1 MAPEPRPTRFAEL
14 LGALSEHGVA
24 FVLVGGGAAVLA
36 GAWQST
42 EDLDIVP
49 DLSEEN
55 LERLLVALTGLEAVY
70 LDPSGREIRPDLV
83 KLRTFR
89 LSLLRTRLGRLD
101 ILHSIGNGLGFA
113 ELAAR
118 AVDYDLGP
126 VQVRAADLETLIA
139 AKEAAGRDKDRA
151 HLPVLR
157 ETLRLQRLLDA
168 ADAGTAK
175 RDGSER

>member
-1 MAPEPRPTRFAEL
+1 MAPEPQPTRFAEL
-14 LGALSEHGVA
+14 LGTLIEHGVA

-36 GAWQST
+36 GAGQST

-49 DLSEEN
+49 DLSEDN
-55 LERLLVALTGLEAVY
+55 LVRLLGALTALDASY
-70 LDPSGREIRPDLV
+70 LDPSGREIRPDLG

-89 LSLLRTRLGRLD
+89 LSLLHTRLGRLD
-101 ILHSIGNGLGFA
+101 VLRSIGDGLGFA
-113 ELAAR
+113 ELAER

-126 VQVRAADLETLIA
+126 IQVRAADLETLIA

-157 ETLRLQRLLDA
+157 ETLRLQRLLA
-168 ADAGTAK
+168 AAEEESAK
-175 RDGSER
+175 KVDPER